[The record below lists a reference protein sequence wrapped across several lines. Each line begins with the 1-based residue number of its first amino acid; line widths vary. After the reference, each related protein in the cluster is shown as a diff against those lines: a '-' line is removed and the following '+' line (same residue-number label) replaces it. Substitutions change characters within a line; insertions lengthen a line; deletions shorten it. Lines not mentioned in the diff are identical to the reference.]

1 MKTPFFLLLGLTLAA
16 CEDTP
21 PPPAKEA
28 DNPLIKMQDDTVK
41 KVEESLNNSLDK
53 TRQTLDSA
61 DKM

>member
-1 MKTPFFLLLGLTLAA
+1 MKNALLLLLGLTLAA
-16 CEDTP
+16 CEDT

-53 TRQTLDSA
+53 TRQTLNSA